1 MKSTHDTF
9 GYSAMIHEAL
19 RGVVRK
25 VLQKTQDF
33 GMPPE
38 HYFYITFKT
47 MAQQVVLPL
56 YLRQKY
62 PESMT
67 IVLQYQFQNLR
78 VGEKGFSV
86 ALGFSGK
93 FENLYIPFSAVE
105 MFSDP
110 KAELVLS
117 FQENTKEK
125 TQDNALTP
133 NQKSLEDNNS
143 QTKISNLKTDS
154 HSSSNNPPR
163 FNAPN
168 GLAGDSIG
176 NHTSGS
182 SSDSSGDANWLGTI
196 SYGLQ
201 KPLTNQKTPKDAK
214 QSNLKQVETKEKRA
228 GAKVLEFP
236 AKNTSIRQ
244 DKPATETKSKST
256 RKTKPSKTNSSKTKP
271 KNKSN
276 FAPQSAIED
285 SSQRNPED
293 SNNDS
298 PSP

>member
-1 MKSTHDTF
+1 
-9 GYSAMIHEAL
+9 MIHEAL

-133 NQKSLEDNNS
+133 NQTSLKDNNS

-154 HSSSNNPPR
+154 HSSSNSPLR

-168 GLAGDSIG
+168 GLAGDS
-176 NHTSGS
+176 TSGS

-201 KPLTNQKTPKDAK
+201 KPLTNQTTPKNAK
-214 QSNLKQVETKEKRA
+214 QSNLKQVETKEKRG

-236 AKNTSIRQ
+236 AKNTNARQ
-244 DKPATETKSKST
+244 DKPATETKSKNT
-256 RKTKPSKTNSSKTKP
+256 RKTNTSKTNPSKTKL

-276 FAPQSAIED
+276 FAPQSTIED
-285 SSQRNPED
+285 SSQRKPED